1 MEMLKDGKLIWGKLA
16 QWEQSFY
23 VYPPHSVGLSA
34 EKCGYMSKASLS
46 LGMILYC
53 FREVLIIFQSFCIL
67 LIVGLDVINEIKVAC
82 GNQDQAHKKLSTFFS
97 FAFRVVFLLP
107 VDFTIITIIII
118 TIIARLSSNST
129 PT

>member
-1 MEMLKDGKLIWGKLA
+1 MGKIGPMAFRLKNCDIFKIR
-16 QWEQSFY
+16 EQSFY

-46 LGMILYC
+46 LGMRLYC

-82 GNQDQAHKKLSTFFS
+82 GNQDQAHKKTFY
-97 FAFRVVFLLP
+97 FL
-107 VDFTIITIIII
+107 
-118 TIIARLSSNST
+118 
-129 PT
+129 